1 MTTDAWLA
9 IAHHLAIF
17 GVFAVLIAEW
27 AIVRPGMDRAD
38 IHRLGRVDALY
49 GALAALVLT
58 AGVSRVIWG
67 AKPAG
72 FYLENPV
79 FWFKLAAFASVGVL
93 SIRPTIRYLGWRR
106 VIDSDGGALPA
117 AAEVSSA
124 RRAIHLQLAVFAA
137 IPPLAALMA
146 RGIGL

>member
-17 GVFAVLIAEW
+17 GVFAVLVAEW

-38 IHRLGRVDALY
+38 VDRLGRVDAAY
-49 GALAALVLT
+49 GALAVLVLS

-67 AKPAG
+67 AKPAD

-79 FWFKLAAFASVGVL
+79 FWFKIAAFATVGIL
-93 SIRPTIRYLGWRR
+93 SIRPTIRYMGWRK
-106 VIDSDGGALPA
+106 VLDSDGGTLPT
-117 AAEVSSA
+117 AAEVKSA
-124 RRAIHLQLAVFAA
+124 RRAIHLQLAVFTA

>member
-1 MTTDAWLA
+1 MTTDTWLA

-17 GVFAVLIAEW
+17 GVFAVLVAEW
-27 AIVRPGMDRAD
+27 AIVRPAMDAAD
-38 IHRLGRVDALY
+38 VRRLARVDAAY
-49 GALAALVLT
+49 GAIAALVLA

-67 AKPAG
+67 ARPAD

-79 FWFKLAAFASVGVL
+79 FWFKMAAFATVGTL
-93 SIRPTIRYLGWRR
+93 SIRPTIRYLRWRKALDR
-106 VIDSDGGALPA
+106 DAGALPA

-124 RRAIHLQLAVFAA
+124 RRAIHLQLAMFTA
-137 IPPLAALMA
+137 IPTLAALMA